1 MAWLITDKSDVKIF
15 ILYLLM
21 RIDRPVDFVTL
32 NDIAVQDGYVG
43 QIDFMNGFYE
53 LKDTNAISSRK
64 SEDGEEMWEITP
76 AGVTAA
82 QTLKSSVMPEIMEK
96 AARSA
101 LALISFKH
109 RNTRISSTIKK
120 DSSGKYVLNM
130 VAKDG
135 ENEFM
140 NVSLSFDSQ
149 HTAETMKNNFD
160 RSPELVYRGLLGVLS
175 GDINYLADAWNYGSE
190 EEKNNG

>member
-64 SEDGEEMWEITP
+64 SEDGEEMWEITS

-109 RNTRISSTIKK
+109 RNTRISSTVKK
-120 DSSGKYVLNM
+120 DSSEKYVLNM

-135 ENEFM
+135 DNEFM

>member
-32 NDIAVQDGYVG
+32 NDIAVQDGYVSHF
-43 QIDFMNGFYE
+43 DFMIGFDE
-53 LKDTNAISSRK
+53 LKDTKAIESRR
-64 SEDGEEMWEITP
+64 SADGEEMWVITS
-76 AGVTAA
+76 AGMTAA
-82 QTLKSSVMPEIMEK
+82 QTLKSSIMPEIMEK

-109 RNTRISSTIKK
+109 RDTRIHSSISRNK
-120 DSSGKYVLNM
+120 SGKYILNM

-135 ENEFM
+135 EEEFM
-140 NVSLSFDSQ
+140 NVSLSFDSE
-149 HTAETMKNNFD
+149 HTAEIMKNNFD

-175 GDINYLADAWNYGSE
+175 GDINYLADAWSFAPE

>member
-32 NDIAVQDGYVG
+32 NDIAVQDGYVN
-43 QIDFMNGFYE
+43 QFDFMNGFYE
-53 LKDTNAISSRK
+53 LKDTKAIESRISS
-64 SEDGEEMWEITP
+64 DGEEMWSITS

-82 QTLKSSVMPEIMEK
+82 QTLKSSIMPDIMEK

-109 RNTRISSTIKK
+109 RDTKIHSSITRRKA
-120 DSSGKYVLNM
+120 GEYVLNM
-130 VAKDG
+130 VAREGD
-135 ENEFM
+135 NEFM
-140 NVSLSFDSQ
+140 NISLTFDSE

-175 GDINYLADAWNYGSE
+175 GDINYLADAWDYNPEE
-190 EEKNNG
+190 EEKNG

>member
-64 SEDGEEMWEITP
+64 SEDGEEMWEITS

-109 RNTRISSTIKK
+109 RNTRISSTVKK
-120 DSSGKYVLNM
+120 DSSEKYVLNM

-135 ENEFM
+135 DNEFM

-175 GDINYLADAWNYGSE
+175 GDINYLADAWNYGPE